1 MAIRIRTTVAI
12 VLFFLLALACFAFI
26 LFVGSMRY
34 TDGDGKTYHARLEC
48 QNLQKACKS
57 YYVICNEYP
66 KALSN
71 LVQPP
76 FQDKSLIEGGVRA
89 LIDPWGNPCQFVIV
103 KDSNGTG
110 DVFPV
115 VFTIDPKG
123 RKIAWPREYGD
134 I

>member
-1 MAIRIRTTVAI
+1 MVA
-12 VLFFLLALACFAFI
+12 FAMLAFACFAFF
-26 LFVGSMRY
+26 LFVGLMRY
-34 TDGDGKTYHARLEC
+34 TDGDGKTSHARLEC

-57 YYVICNEYP
+57 YYAICNEYP

-76 FQDKSLIEGGVRA
+76 FQDKPLIEGGVRA
-89 LIDPWGNPCQFVIV
+89 LIDPWGNPYRFEIV
-103 KDSNGTG
+103 KDQNGTG
-110 DVFPV
+110 DEFPV
-115 VFTIDPKG
+115 VFTVNPKG